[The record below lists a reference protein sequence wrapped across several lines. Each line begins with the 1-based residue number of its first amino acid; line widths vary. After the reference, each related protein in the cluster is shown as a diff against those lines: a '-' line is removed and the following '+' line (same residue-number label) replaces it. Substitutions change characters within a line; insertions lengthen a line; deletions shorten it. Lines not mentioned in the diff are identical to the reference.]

1 MKLFTIGFTQKSA
14 EQFFTLLK
22 NAGVKRVLDI
32 RLNNKSQLA
41 GFSKSE
47 DLQYFLSALGGI
59 GYRHVD
65 EMAPT
70 QPLLDKARKAKGT
83 WEGFEKQFLALMKQ
97 RRIEKVVDA
106 KELAEACLL
115 CSEHEP
121 DHCHRRL
128 VAEYLQRTYPDLE
141 IVHLGTTTTLSNRSN

>member
-14 EQFFTLLK
+14 EEFFTLLMK
-22 NAGVKRVLDI
+22 AGVKRVLDI

-47 DLQYFLSALGGI
+47 DLEFFLKAIGNI
-59 GYRHVD
+59 GYRHVV

-70 QPLLDKARKAKGT
+70 QPLLDKARKGNGS
-83 WEGFEKQFLALMKQ
+83 WDGFEKQFLALMRQ
-97 RRIEKVVDA
+97 RKIEKLLDEKV
-106 KELAEACLL
+106 LSGACLL

-121 DHCHRRL
+121 EHCHRRL
-128 VAEYLQRTYPDLE
+128 VAEYLQRSNPDIE
-141 IVHLGTTTTLSNRSN
+141 IIHLV

>member
-1 MKLFTIGFTQKSA
+1 MRLFTIGFTQKSA
-14 EQFFTLLK
+14 ERFFTLLK
-22 NAGVKRVLDI
+22 DAGVKRVLDI
-32 RLNNKSQLA
+32 RLNNRSQLA

-47 DLQYFLSALGGI
+47 DLEYFLRAIGGI
-59 GYRHVD
+59 GYRHAV

-83 WEGFEKQFLALMKQ
+83 WDGFEKQFVALMQQ
-97 RRIEKVVDA
+97 RRVENAVDR
-106 KELAEACLL
+106 KELADACLL

-128 VAEYLQRTYPDLE
+128 VAEYLQRAYSGLE
-141 IVHLGTTTTLSNRSN
+141 IVHLR

>member
-14 EQFFTLLK
+14 AQFFTLLT

-41 GFSKSE
+41 GFSKSD
-47 DLQYFLSALGGI
+47 DLAYFLRTIGGI
-59 GYRHVD
+59 DYRHVV

-70 QPLLDKARKAKGT
+70 QPLLDKARKARDG
-83 WEGFEKQFLALMKQ
+83 WDGFEKQFLALIRQ
-97 RRIEKVVDA
+97 RKVEKAVSA
-106 KELAEACLL
+106 RELADACLL

-128 VAEYLQRTYPDLE
+128 VAEYLADAHSGIE
-141 IVHLGTTTTLSNRSN
+141 IVHLV

>member
-14 EQFFTLLK
+14 EEFFGLLQK
-22 NAGVKRVLDI
+22 AGVKRVLDI

-47 DLQYFLSALGGI
+47 DLEYFLKTIGGI
-59 GYRHVD
+59 GYRHVT

-70 QPLLDKARKAKGT
+70 QPLLDKARKAKGG
-83 WEGFEKQFLALMKQ
+83 WDGFEKQFLALMKQ
-97 RRIEKVVDA
+97 RRIEKILDA
-106 KELAEACLL
+106 KVLSDACLL

-128 VAEYLQRTYPDLE
+128 VAEYLQREIGGIE
-141 IVHLGTTTTLSNRSN
+141 IVHLV

>member
-14 EQFFTLLK
+14 EEFFSLLE

-47 DLQYFLSALGGI
+47 DLEYFLRELGGI
-59 GYRHVD
+59 GYRHVV

-83 WEGFEKQFLALMKQ
+83 WDGFEKQFIALMKQ
-97 RRIEKVVDA
+97 RRAETSVDR
-106 KELAEACLL
+106 KELADACLL

-128 VAEYLQRTYPDLE
+128 VAEYLKRVYPDIE
-141 IVHLGTTTTLSNRSN
+141 IVHLQ

>member
-14 EQFFTLLK
+14 EEFFTLLR

-47 DLQYFLSALGGI
+47 DLEFFLRELGGI
-59 GYRHVD
+59 GYRHVL

-70 QPLLDKARKAKGT
+70 QPLLDKVRKGKGG
-83 WEGFEKQFLALMKQ
+83 WDSFEKQFLALMKQ
-97 RRIEKVVDA
+97 RKVEKVLDEKVLSD
-106 KELAEACLL
+106 ACLL

-128 VAEYLQRTYPDLE
+128 VAEYLQRELGGITIE
-141 IVHLGTTTTLSNRSN
+141 HLL

>member
-14 EQFFTLLK
+14 EQFFALLQE
-22 NAGVKRVLDI
+22 AGVKRVLDI
-32 RLNNKSQLA
+32 RLNNRSQLA
-41 GFSKSE
+41 GFSKSD
-47 DLQYFLSALGGI
+47 DLEYFLRTIGGI
-59 GYRHVD
+59 GYRHVV

-83 WEGFEKQFLALMKQ
+83 WDGFEKQFLALMKQ
-97 RRIEKVVDA
+97 RKVEKAVDA
-106 KELAEACLL
+106 LELADACLL

-128 VAEYLQRTYPDLE
+128 VAEYLQRAYSEVE
-141 IVHLGTTTTLSNRSN
+141 IVHLV

>member
-14 EQFFTLLK
+14 EQFFTLLA

-47 DLQYFLSALGGI
+47 DLEYFLRKIGGI
-59 GYRHVD
+59 GYRHVV

-70 QPLLDKARKAKGT
+70 QPLLDKARKAKGG
-83 WEGFEKQFLALMKQ
+83 WDGFEKQFLALAKQ
-97 RRIEKVVDA
+97 RKIEKAVTA
-106 KELAEACLL
+106 KELAGACLL

-121 DHCHRRL
+121 DHCHRRI
-128 VAEYLQRTYPDLE
+128 VAEYLERTLGGIE
-141 IVHLGTTTTLSNRSN
+141 IVHLK

>member
-14 EQFFTLLK
+14 EQFFTLLR

-32 RLNNKSQLA
+32 RLNNRSQLA
-41 GFSKSE
+41 GFSKSD
-47 DLQYFLSALGGI
+47 DLAYFLKAIGGI
-59 GYRHVD
+59 GYRHVV
-65 EMAPT
+65 ELAPT
-70 QPLLDKARKAKGT
+70 QPLLDKARKGKGS
-83 WEGFEKQFLALMKQ
+83 WDSFEKSFLKLMEQ
-97 RRIEKVVDA
+97 RGAEKVVDR

-128 VAEYLQRTYPDLE
+128 VAEYLERELGGIE
-141 IVHLGTTTTLSNRSN
+141 VVHLK

>member
-1 MKLFTIGFTQKSA
+1 MRLFTIGFTQKSA
-14 EQFFTLLK
+14 EDFFALLQK
-22 NAGVKRVLDI
+22 AGVKRVLDI

-47 DLQYFLSALGGI
+47 DLEYFLKAIGGM
-59 GYRHVD
+59 GYRHVV

-83 WEGFEKQFLALMKQ
+83 WDSFEKQFLALMKQ
-97 RRIEKVVDA
+97 RRIEKVVDP
-106 KELAEACLL
+106 KVLSDACLL
-115 CSEHEP
+115 CSEHKP

-128 VAEYLQRTYPDLE
+128 VAEYLQEAFSGLE
-141 IVHLGTTTTLSNRSN
+141 VVHLV

>member
-1 MKLFTIGFTQKSA
+1 MKLYTIGFTQKSA
-14 EQFFTLLK
+14 EEFFGLLT

-47 DLQYFLSALGGI
+47 DLEYFLKTIGGI
-59 GYRHVD
+59 GYRHVI

-70 QPLLDKARKAKGT
+70 QPLLDKARKGKDS
-83 WEGFEKQFLALMKQ
+83 WDSFEKQFLALMKQ
-97 RRIEKVVDA
+97 RRVERVLDA
-106 KELAEACLL
+106 KVLSGACLL

-128 VAEYLQRTYPDLE
+128 VAEYLRREIGGID
-141 IVHLGTTTTLSNRSN
+141 IVHLT

>member
-14 EQFFTLLK
+14 EEFFSLLRD
-22 NAGVKRVLDI
+22 AGVKRVLDI

-47 DLQYFLSALGGI
+47 DLGFFLREIGGI
-59 GYRHVD
+59 GYRHVV

-83 WEGFEKQFLALMKQ
+83 WDGFEKQFLALMRQ
-97 RRIEKVVDA
+97 RRAEKSVDR
-106 KELAEACLL
+106 KEVTDACLL

-128 VAEYLQRTYPDLE
+128 VAEYLQRAYPDIE
-141 IVHLGTTTTLSNRSN
+141 IIHLL

>member
-1 MKLFTIGFTQKSA
+1 MRLFTIGFTQKSA
-14 EQFFTLLK
+14 EEFFGLLQK
-22 NAGVKRVLDI
+22 AGVKRVLDI

-47 DLQYFLSALGGI
+47 DLEYFLKTIGGM
-59 GYRHVD
+59 GYRHVL

-83 WEGFEKQFLALMKQ
+83 WDGFEKQFLALMKQ
-97 RRIEKVVDA
+97 RRIEKVVDP
-106 KELAEACLL
+106 KVLNGACLL
-115 CSEHEP
+115 CSEHLP

-128 VAEYLQRTYPDLE
+128 VAEYLQEAFSGLE
-141 IVHLGTTTTLSNRSN
+141 VVHLV

>member
-14 EQFFTLLK
+14 EKFFGLLQQ
-22 NAGVKRVLDI
+22 AGVKRVLDI

-47 DLQYFLSALGGI
+47 DLEYFLRTIGGM
-59 GYRHVD
+59 GYRHIV

-97 RRIEKVVDA
+97 RKIETLVDPKV
-106 KELAEACLL
+106 LNGACLL
-115 CSEHEP
+115 CSEHQP

-128 VAEYLQRTYPDLE
+128 VAEYLADAYSGVE
-141 IVHLGTTTTLSNRSN
+141 IVHLV

>member
-1 MKLFTIGFTQKSA
+1 MKLFTIGFTRKSA
-14 EQFFTLLK
+14 EEFFSLLQ
-22 NAGVKRVLDI
+22 NAGVTRVLDI

-47 DLQYFLSALGGI
+47 DLEFFLRELGGI
-59 GYRHVD
+59 GYRHVT

-83 WEGFEKQFLALMKQ
+83 WDGFEKQFLALMTQ
-97 RRIEKVVDA
+97 RRAEKSVDR
-106 KELAEACLL
+106 KELADACLL

-128 VAEYLQRTYPDLE
+128 VAEYLQQAYPDIE
-141 IVHLGTTTTLSNRSN
+141 IVHLL

>member
-1 MKLFTIGFTQKSA
+1 MRLFTIGFTQKTA
-14 EQFFTLLK
+14 EEFFTLLQ

-47 DLQYFLSALGGI
+47 DMEYFLRTIGGI
-59 GYRHVD
+59 GYRHVV

-70 QPLLDKARKAKGT
+70 QLLLDKARQAKGT
-83 WEGFEKQFLALMKQ
+83 WDAFEKQFVTLMKQ
-97 RRIEKVVDA
+97 RRIERIVDRR
-106 KELAEACLL
+106 ELDGACLL

-121 DHCHRRL
+121 DHCHRRI
-128 VAEYLQRTYPDLE
+128 VAEYLQRVYPDIE
-141 IVHLGTTTTLSNRSN
+141 IQHLQ

>member
-1 MKLFTIGFTQKSA
+1 MNLFTIGFTQKSA
-14 EQFFTLLK
+14 EQFFTLLT

-47 DLQYFLSALGGI
+47 DLEYFLRTIGGI
-59 GYRHVD
+59 GYRHLV

-70 QPLLDKARKAKGT
+70 QPLLDKARKAKGS
-83 WEGFEKQFLALMKQ
+83 WDGFEKQFRALMKE
-97 RRIEKVVDA
+97 RRIETLLDA
-106 KELAEACLL
+106 KVLSDACLL

-121 DHCHRRL
+121 EHCHRRL
-128 VAEYLQRTYPDLE
+128 VAEYLQRAYSDVE
-141 IVHLGTTTTLSNRSN
+141 IVHLV

>member
-1 MKLFTIGFTQKSA
+1 VWDDRAYSRRMKLFAIGFTQKSA
-14 EQFFTLLK
+14 EEFFALLR

-32 RLNNKSQLA
+32 RLNNRSQLA

-47 DLQYFLSALGGI
+47 DLEYFLRALDGI
-59 GYRHVD
+59 GYRHVL

-83 WEGFEKQFLALMKQ
+83 WDGFEKQFLALMKQ
-97 RRIEKVVDA
+97 RRVEKSVDR
-106 KELAEACLL
+106 KELADACLL

-128 VAEYLQRTYPDLE
+128 VAEYLQRAFPDIE
-141 IVHLGTTTTLSNRSN
+141 IVHLR

>member
-1 MKLFTIGFTQKSA
+1 MRLFTIGFTQKSA
-14 EQFFTLLK
+14 EQFFTLLTK
-22 NAGVKRVLDI
+22 AGVSRVLDI

-47 DLQYFLSALGGI
+47 DLEYFLRTIGGM
-59 GYRHVD
+59 GYRHIV

-97 RRIEKVVDA
+97 RKIETLVDPKV
-106 KELAEACLL
+106 LNGACLL
-115 CSEHEP
+115 CSEHQP

-128 VAEYLQRTYPDLE
+128 VAEYLADAYSGVE
-141 IVHLGTTTTLSNRSN
+141 IVHLV

>member
-14 EQFFTLLK
+14 EEFFALLTK
-22 NAGVKRVLDI
+22 GGVKRVLDI

-47 DLQYFLSALGGI
+47 DLEYFLKTIGGI
-59 GYRHVD
+59 GYRHVV

-83 WEGFEKQFLALMKQ
+83 WDGFEKQFLALMKE
-97 RRIEKVVDA
+97 RKVEKVLDA
-106 KELAEACLL
+106 KVLNGACLL

-121 DHCHRRL
+121 DHCHRRF
-128 VAEYLQRTYPDLE
+128 VAEYLLGKYPEIE
-141 IVHLGTTTTLSNRSN
+141 IVHLK

>member
-14 EQFFTLLK
+14 EQFFTLLT

-47 DLQYFLSALGGI
+47 DLEYFLRTIGGI
-59 GYRHVD
+59 GYRHVA

-70 QPLLDKARKAKGT
+70 QPLLDKARKGKGS
-83 WEGFEKQFLALMKQ
+83 WDSFEKSFLKLMEQ
-97 RRIEKVVDA
+97 RRVEKAVDR
-106 KELAEACLL
+106 KELADACLL

-128 VAEYLQRTYPDLE
+128 VAEYLDRKLGGIE
-141 IVHLGTTTTLSNRSN
+141 IVHLV

>member
-14 EQFFTLLK
+14 ERFFTLLK
-22 NAGVKRVLDI
+22 DAGVKRVLDI
-32 RLNNKSQLA
+32 RLNNRSQLA

-47 DLQYFLSALGGI
+47 DLEYFLRAIGGI
-59 GYRHVD
+59 GYRHAV

-83 WEGFEKQFLALMKQ
+83 WDGFEKQFVALMQQ
-97 RRIEKVVDA
+97 RRVENAVDR
-106 KELAEACLL
+106 KELADACLL

-128 VAEYLQRTYPDLE
+128 VAEYLQRAYSGLE
-141 IVHLGTTTTLSNRSN
+141 IVHLR

>member
-14 EQFFTLLK
+14 EQFFTLLQ

-32 RLNNKSQLA
+32 RLNNRSQLA

-47 DLQYFLSALGGI
+47 DLQYFLKALGGI
-59 GYRHVD
+59 GYRHAV

-70 QPLLDKARKAKGT
+70 QPLLDKARKGKGS
-83 WEGFEKQFLALMKQ
+83 WDSFEKAFLNLMEQ
-97 RRIEKVVDA
+97 RRVAKTADR
-106 KELAEACLL
+106 KELDGACLL

-121 DHCHRRL
+121 DRCHRRL
-128 VAEYLQRTYPDLE
+128 VGEYLRRAYPDIE
-141 IVHLGTTTTLSNRSN
+141 IVHLT

>member
-1 MKLFTIGFTQKSA
+1 MKLFTVGFTKKSA
-14 EQFFTLLK
+14 EEFFTLLR

-47 DLQYFLSALGGI
+47 DLEFFLREIGEI
-59 GYRHVD
+59 GYRHVE

-70 QPLLDKARKAKGT
+70 QPLLDKARKAKGG
-83 WEGFEKQFLALMKQ
+83 WDGFEKQFIALMKQ
-97 RRIEKVVDA
+97 RRIERLLDPKV
-106 KELAEACLL
+106 LAESCLL

-128 VAEYLQRTYPDLE
+128 VAEYLKRFNKDIE
-141 IVHLGTTTTLSNRSN
+141 IVHLV

>member
-14 EQFFTLLK
+14 ERFFTLLK
-22 NAGVKRVLDI
+22 DAGVKRVLDI
-32 RLNNKSQLA
+32 RLNNRSQLA

-47 DLQYFLSALGGI
+47 DLEYFLRAIGGI
-59 GYRHVD
+59 GYRHAV

-83 WEGFEKQFLALMKQ
+83 WDGFEKQFVALMQQ
-97 RRIEKVVDA
+97 RRVENAVDRE
-106 KELAEACLL
+106 ELADACLL

-128 VAEYLQRTYPDLE
+128 VAEYLQRAYSGLE
-141 IVHLGTTTTLSNRSN
+141 IVHLR